1 MMCNLAF
8 IFCAVLLIFSRSENG
23 GRLSWYFLIGIFS
36 VLSYF
41 ASRKRIKTSAYNF
54 TLVSMCV
61 VLFVRIV
68 ISWGVLLSPYKTFF
82 TPGFRD
88 GDFIHHIYE
97 YDKKYD
103 EDKFYK

>member
-1 MMCNLAF
+1 MKILMLTWEYPPR
-8 IFCAVLLIFSRSENG
+8 IVG
-23 GRLSWYFLIGIFS
+23 GIAR
-36 VLSYF
+36 V
-41 ASRKRIKTSAYNF
+41 
-54 TLVSMCV
+54 
-61 VLFVRIV
+61 V

-88 GDFIHHIYE
+88 GDFIHRIYE